1 MDLLLNAPIPI
12 EETHDL
18 SQLDSGIQSLND
30 WLQKRAL
37 KNEKI
42 RASRTF
48 VICHKNQV
56 IGYYSLASASIAHE
70 QATSKTKRNMPDPI
84 PAVLLGRLAVDQ
96 TYQGK
101 GLGSALLQD
110 ALKRI
115 VKNAQ
120 AVAIKAVLV
129 HALDKK
135 AAEFYISH
143 GFHPSPLNEYTLM
156 LTVDEIIN
164 CLE

>member
-12 EETHDL
+12 EENHDL
-18 SQLDSGIQSLND
+18 SQFDSGIQSLND
-30 WLQKRAL
+30 WLQKKAL
-37 KNEKI
+37 KNEKA

-48 VICHKNQV
+48 VICQNNQV

-70 QATSKTKRNMPDPI
+70 EATSKTRRNMPDPV

-120 AVAIKAVLV
+120 AVAVKAVLV

-135 AAEFYISH
+135 SAEFYISH

-156 LTVDEIIN
+156 LTVDEILNSI
-164 CLE
+164 